1 MSNASTNAKNTTA
14 FKDKAKIFF
23 SSKTITDLWSN
34 TIKPNVHEEFRL
46 LPDSLLIGSAILALA
61 TQSFSM
67 TVFFATLLET
77 AGLNAILQTL
87 FGFLDRNR
95 LLPTL
100 ASEAK
105 CKSGFMSPTLSTFST
120 LKASDLKTA
129 FPSPSIFFLSTAS
142 SYVIASLY
150 TLKDELE
157 QLGSDYSARYYLA
170 VFASFLFLLT
180 MTSYRLY
187 NGCDTVGPATLS
199 LLAGCIVGSLLV
211 MQNLLLLGKDSINLI
226 GVPLLRERTSDKKP
240 IYVCP
245 QKVSS

>member
-1 MSNASTNAKNTTA
+1 MSNASTNAKNQTA
-14 FKDKAKIFF
+14 FKEKAKIFF

-67 TVFFATLLET
+67 TVFFAILLET

-95 LLPTL
+95 LLPTI
-100 ASEAK
+100 AAADVK

-129 FPSPSIFFLSTAS
+129 FPFDFLSF
-142 SYVIASLY
+142 YGIKLY
-150 TLKDELE
+150 
-157 QLGSDYSARYYLA
+157 YYL
-170 VFASFLFLLT
+170 
-180 MTSYRLY
+180 
-187 NGCDTVGPATLS
+187 TLH
-199 LLAGCIVGSLLV
+199 AEG
-211 MQNLLLLGKDSINLI
+211 
-226 GVPLLRERTSDKKP
+226 
-240 IYVCP
+240 
-245 QKVSS
+245 